1 MDPHLIRKRQE
12 TILETYSFDYEK
24 RTKETKKRTGRV
36 PARLAGVLLLLLIS
50 VFAAGCSKTGTVYAD
65 PSETRTQGP
74 GAAETGTA
82 GRGGQPKGKTGMEA
96 LGTALKEESPESA
109 PDESSDRSPDPAAG
123 QSRTEE
129 QTAETQ
135 AEGAQQAETQAEEA
149 QEAETQTEEAQQ
161 AQVPAEERQDSGEKI
176 TEITFTAVGDNLIN
190 EVLYGQAADRAAEEE
205 GGNAYDFSPCYAKMA
220 PFIQEHDVN
229 WIDIETVMTDSLE
242 PSGYPAFS
250 TPADSGRALICGRA
264 FSFGAVTRMCAF
276 TVLPL
281 PSSVPST
288 SYLLPAFIAASAS
301 SVSLA
306 LLSQRTC
313 RHSFPSHRAAGSIGT
328 VPSSAVRCRSP
339 VAKTAAERLQS
350 RSRQDSVRFML
361 IPFFSDRSI
370 LGDSRP

>member
-1 MDPHLIRKRQE
+1 M
-12 TILETYSFDYEK
+12 ETYSFDYEK
-24 RTKETKKRTGRV
+24 RKKENKKRTGRV
-36 PARLAGVLLLLLIS
+36 PARLACVLLLLLIS

-190 EVLYGQAADRAAEEE
+190 EVLYEQAAQRAKNAGEDRE
-205 GGNAYDFSPCYAKMA
+205 YDFAPCYAGIA
-220 PFIQEHDVN
+220 PFIREHDVN
-229 WIDIETVMTDSLE
+229 WIDIETLMTDTLE
-242 PSGYPAFS
+242 PSGYP
-250 TPADSGRALICGRA
+250 
-264 FSFGAVTRMCAF
+264 
-276 TVLPL
+276 
-281 PSSVPST
+281 
-288 SYLLPAFIAASAS
+288 
-301 SVSLA
+301 
-306 LLSQRTC
+306 
-313 RHSFPSHRAAGSIGT
+313 
-328 VPSSAVRCRSP
+328 
-339 VAKTAAERLQS
+339 
-350 RSRQDSVRFML
+350 
-361 IPFFSDRSI
+361 
-370 LGDSRP
+370 